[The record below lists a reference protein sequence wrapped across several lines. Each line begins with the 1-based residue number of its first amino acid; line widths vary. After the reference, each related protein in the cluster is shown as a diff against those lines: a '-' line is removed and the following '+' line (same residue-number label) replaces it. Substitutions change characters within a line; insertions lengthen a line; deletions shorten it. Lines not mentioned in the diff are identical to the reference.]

1 MKRFFTILIVLM
13 IIAGGLYGAWTALE
27 FFDNVRLG
35 YREELARSQLL
46 NQNAQQRI
54 TDLMIENAELRLEL
68 EELQSL
74 PVFIEQVIN
83 IEVLEED
90 EEDVGYQTDTE

>member
-1 MKRFFTILIVLM
+1 MKRFFTILIVLLM
-13 IIAGGLYGAWTALE
+13 IAGGLYGAWTALE
-27 FFDNVRLG
+27 FFDNVRLN

-54 TDLMIENAELRLEL
+54 TDLIAENTELRSEL
-68 EELQSL
+68 EELRNL
-74 PVFIEQVIN
+74 PAFAAQVMN

-90 EEDVGYQTDTE
+90 EEYVGYQTDTE